1 MPYFYA
7 LIYNVEWRNKMEKCS
22 DFSKI
27 AQKFKDGRI
36 ICPATLPQ
44 DVSKCVNWYDIECK
58 CDKYP
63 QGCRTQMN
71 VYTDAQEAMRDNF
84 WGDAVTGSNCQ
95 FVNYPEMKIK
105 EMTIH
110 IKKSN

>member
-1 MPYFYA
+1 
-7 LIYNVEWRNKMEKCS
+7 MEKCF

-27 AQKFKDGRI
+27 TYKFKDGRVV
-36 ICPATLPQ
+36 CPASCPT
-44 DVSKCVNWYDIECK
+44 DVSKCTNLYNIECK

-63 QGCRTQMN
+63 QGCKTQMD

-84 WGDAVTGSNCQ
+84 WGETVTGSNCQ
-95 FVNYPEMKIK
+95 FVNHPETEIK